1 MTIDMMIWRLGPA
14 LARPPLGPD
23 AGVAA
28 MGAAETPG
36 GGLSEPHCAVA
47 GPTAHLT

>member
-1 MTIDMMIWRLGPA
+1 MNDYRHDYLAPWPGLGPA
-14 LARPPLGPD
+14 PATGPD

-36 GGLSEPHCAVA
+36 GGLSEPHCALA
-47 GPTAHLT
+47 GRPT